1 MEFIIYAN
9 ALRNRVNAFLDQ
21 TNLKL
26 PPAKSNKFF
35 YEHHSPIENASSN
48 SVHFDAKYKAPK
60 SEDVLKIIH
69 AIQNQLIEKP
79 ISSLEAFKRIVS
91 NWTAIPP
98 DFVGACWNAEMTS
111 RDGLV
116 QWIFERLK
124 LFSLDSETEELVD
137 WIIGLLSHPDF
148 SRPDAL
154 AAELEEFLLTH
165 TADFI
170 LSLWKYI
177 ITEVAKQYVFHP
189 KTSTKAKVRIV
200 NNLDQRARQKE
211 QSSEKQARRI
221 HRGKSGRLEPVAGFR
236 DIIASQMSAIHHSGG
251 WHVAQA
257 PQPVPDDRD
266 EETDRC
272 S

>member
-1 MEFIIYAN
+1 M
-9 ALRNRVNAFLDQ
+9 
-21 TNLKL
+21 
-26 PPAKSNKFF
+26 
-35 YEHHSPIENASSN
+35 
-48 SVHFDAKYKAPK
+48 HFDAKYKAPK

-165 TADFI
+165 TAVRI
-170 LSLWKYI
+170 GLHSL
-177 ITEVAKQYVFHP
+177 ASMS
-189 KTSTKAKVRIV
+189 KTSTLPLGFHFISLEIYYHGGCKAVCFSCTFNHSIKTSVKRALLHSPRPVR
-200 NNLDQRARQKE
+200 RQK
-211 QSSEKQARRI
+211 
-221 HRGKSGRLEPVAGFR
+221 
-236 DIIASQMSAIHHSGG
+236 
-251 WHVAQA
+251 
-257 PQPVPDDRD
+257 
-266 EETDRC
+266 
-272 S
+272 